1 VLVSFG
7 ATSAAGGLLGAL
19 AHTLS
24 ATRALTIV
32 LAVILIF
39 TGATG
44 LLGTSLRFRGRGA
57 WVAGAISGFLGGLV
71 GNQGGIRTA
80 AMLGFD
86 VSKEAFVATSTA
98 VGLVVDG
105 VRMPVYL
112 WSEGTA
118 LLEIGPLIAI
128 MSGGVIAG
136 TLLGRPILGRIPEP
150 LFRRLIS
157 ALVLILGVTLLVLRY

>member
-98 VGLVVDG
+98 VVVCG
-105 VRMPVYL
+105 SRQ
-112 WSEGTA
+112 
-118 LLEIGPLIAI
+118 
-128 MSGGVIAG
+128 
-136 TLLGRPILGRIPEP
+136 
-150 LFRRLIS
+150 RRLENVPGLWL
-157 ALVLILGVTLLVLRY
+157 ADRLQHDFR